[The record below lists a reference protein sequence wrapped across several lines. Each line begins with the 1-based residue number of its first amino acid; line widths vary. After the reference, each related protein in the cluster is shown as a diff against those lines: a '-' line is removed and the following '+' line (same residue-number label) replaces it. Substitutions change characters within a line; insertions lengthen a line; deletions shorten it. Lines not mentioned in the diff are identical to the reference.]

1 MVRYSEPLGLGVSG
15 NNAPSSISERQI
27 VNAILQNGIIVPT
40 EPIPESW
47 PNGQRLEISPAT
59 EIDTDIDIDAWAE
72 EINRLCADS
81 SPEDEELMR
90 QAIEEQRRIG
100 KEQVRRQMDKFRDD

>member
-1 MVRYSEPLGLGVSG
+1 M
-15 NNAPSSISERQI
+15 
-27 VNAILQNGIIVPT
+27 NAILQNGIIVPT

-47 PNGQRLEISPAT
+47 VNGQQLEVSLAT

-72 EINRLCADS
+72 EMNRLCADS

-90 QAIEEQRRIG
+90 QAIDEQRRLG
-100 KEQVRRQMDKFRDD
+100 KEQVRLQMEEFRDD